1 MLSIGEFAHLG
12 QVSPRTI
19 RHYGDVGILEPA
31 HVDPATGYRSYE
43 LGQLSVLRR
52 ILALRELGV
61 GLEQIR
67 ELLAVDGELSVEQ
80 LRGMLRLR
88 ESEIAA
94 SISEQ
99 REQLRRVASCLD
111 ALERGEIMQAIEIV
125 VKHTESVRMAETT
138 GVAPGYGHEN
148 IGPVFEARLPVV
160 WARLAEAGIEPG
172 VVVAYYDWPDD
183 DGHVVVHLGFDI
195 GDAQLTDDDDVA
207 VVVLPPAEVASVL
220 HRGPLD
226 DITDTYE
233 AAVRWIDAN
242 GSTITDRGREL
253 TLVWDPDD
261 PTQTLVELQFP
272 VSPA

>member
-1 MLSIGEFAHLG
+1 MLSIGEFALLG

-31 HVDPATGYRSYE
+31 HVDPSNGYRSYE

-52 ILALRELGV
+52 ILALRDLGV

-99 REQLRRVASCLD
+99 REQLRRVASYLD
-111 ALERGEIMQAIEIV
+111 ALERGEIMRAIEIV

-172 VVVAYYDWPDD
+172 VVVAYYEWPDD

-195 GDAQLTDDDDVA
+195 GDAPLTDHDDVGA
-207 VVVLPPAEVASVL
+207 VVLPPAKVASAL
-220 HRGPLD
+220 HRGEPHT
-226 DITDTYE
+226 ITDTYE

-242 GSTITDRGREL
+242 GYAITDRGREL
-253 TLVWDPDD
+253 TLVWNPDD
-261 PTQTLVELQFP
+261 PSQTIIELQFP
-272 VSPA
+272 IGRR